1 MADDKPKSPKEIEN
15 ANTALTKQLGILDGV
30 IAKNIA
36 NKEALDGILDA
47 QEKTNEKLRQQNEI
61 YRNLREF
68 SLLEEDDKKAMI
80 AAEQESINLRA
91 KNLEIT
97 QEQQRFEESLLKLK
111 EQLVDAASD
120 EAKAIEALIEKE
132 LALYQAREKTKKA
145 LDESRAKLKGFAST
159 YGNLLGLGK
168 GVSETFVGG
177 LGAMGLEMG
186 KFIVLT
192 KQAEGSITEAF
203 GEGASNALDMG
214 LGFLIARSEEIMMA
228 QDSMM
233 ASFRRSTGASE
244 EFSDSV
250 YASSESL
257 RGMGLDMTSAS
268 EAGAAL
274 YENVT
279 AFKDATG
286 TTREEMGT
294 FVGVLN
300 ELGVDAYA
308 AAEGLQLL
316 QQGLGMSWEQ
326 AKEAEL
332 AIIGTAKSLDMNL
345 NQAMQDFN
353 QHAGELIAHGGQMET
368 VFKGLMKQARKTG
381 LEMGVLMGIAGEY
394 DTFEGAATAV
404 GRLNGILGG
413 AYLNS
418 IEMLYATED
427 ERLDLLRD
435 SLAMSGRQF
444 SDLSRYEQKAMA
456 AAAGF
461 QSVGEAAAFFNAS
474 VDDPAAQ
481 EAAATQKELADQAR
495 LMKPIFERLQL
506 ALNKLAISFKPLIS
520 FISSMIEGVANM
532 GTKTKWF
539 VGILGTLIIGFGAWF
554 KIMKMGLVLKTFAQS
569 LGLAGNALNVFRA
582 ASLAAR
588 AAVGAAGLLGVILLL
603 YTLIQMG
610 NSPSLIEVFYMLAA
624 ATAAY
629 ALVNNSSVV
638 PSVIAAT
645 TGLWA
650 MATAA
655 WAAIAPFLPIVAIIG
670 LLGLA
675 IFGLVKYWDAVMDVF
690 QAGFNFLKSIVESIW
705 DLMKGWLNLVFVKP
719 INLIISGVNM
729 LPFVDIDKIP
739 ELAKGTRNFTGGAAI
754 VGEEGP
760 ELAFLA
766 KGTNVV
772 PHDETVNAAKTA
784 LGVDE
789 STSKGGSS
797 GPSVADMKAAFTAAL
812 AENEQAKDK
821 KAPKKRPPTSQPI
834 IVKLDKREVG
844 KVVMQI
850 IEDKHGIRF
859 LMGT

>member
-1 MADDKPKSPKEIEN
+1 MADEGPKSPKEI
-15 ANTALTKQLGILDGV
+15 
-30 IAKNIA
+30 
-36 NKEALDGILDA
+36 KEATSALEQQKRLVDEVLASTLEHKQALEGQLDTE
-47 QEKTNEKLRQQNEI
+47 EKIALQAKQRYEI
-61 YRNLREF
+61 YKNLKEF
-68 SLLEEDDKKAMI
+68 STLLQDDQKAMI
-80 AAEQESINLRA
+80 LAEEAYIQKRKDNF
-91 KNLEIT
+91 EIT
-97 QEQQRFEESLLKLK
+97 AQQLEFENKILEMKKALA
-111 EQLVDAASD
+111 EAADD
-120 EAKAIEALIEKE
+120 EKGKIKALIDAE
-132 LALYQAREKTKKA
+132 LELYQLRQKNKKA

-159 YGNLLGLGK
+159 YGSLLGIGK
-168 GVSETFVGG
+168 GVSETFIGG

-192 KQAEGSITEAF
+192 KGAGESITDAF
-203 GEGASNALDMG
+203 GEGAASALDMG
-214 LGFLIARSEEIMMA
+214 LGFLVARSEEVMMA

-233 ASFRRSTGASE
+233 ASFRKSTGASK

-250 YASSESL
+250 YATSENL
-257 RGMGLDMTSAS
+257 RGMGLDMGAANEAS
-268 EAGAAL
+268 QAL

-308 AAEGLQLL
+308 ASEGLQLL

-326 AKEAEL
+326 AKETEL

-345 NQAMQDFN
+345 NQAMQDFST
-353 QHAGELIAHGGQMET
+353 HASELIAHGDQMES

-427 ERLDLLRD
+427 ERLGLLRE

-461 QSVGEAAAFFNAS
+461 NSVGEAAAFFNAS

-481 EAAATQKELADQAR
+481 EAAARQEELAKQAR
-495 LMKPIFERLQL
+495 EMKPIFERLQL
-506 ALNKLAISFKPLIS
+506 ALNKLAISFKPVIEG
-520 FISSMIEGVANM
+520 ISSMIEGISEMAPWA
-532 GTKTKWF
+532 KWT
-539 VGILGTLIIGFGAWF
+539 VGILGTLIIGFGTWF
-554 KIMKMGLVLKTFAQS
+554 KIMKMGIVLAEFATSLKLAGTALKVFTFAS
-569 LGLAGNALNVFRA
+569 N
-582 ASLAAR
+582 AAR
-588 AAVGAAGLLGVILLL
+588 FAVGAAGLLGAIMLL
-603 YTLIQMG
+603 YTLIQIG
-610 NSPSLIEVFYMLAA
+610 QSPSLIEVFYMLAA

-655 WAAIAPFLPIVAIIG
+655 WAAITPFLPMIAMVG

-690 QAGFNFLKSIVESIW
+690 QAGFDLLKSIVETIW
-705 DLMKGWLNLVFVKP
+705 DFMKGFLNFVFIKP

-729 LPFVDIDKIP
+729 LPFVDIPHIP
-739 ELAKGTRNFTGGAAI
+739 ELAKGVTNFTGGAAI

-760 ELAFLA
+760 ELAYLA

-772 PHDETVNAAKTA
+772 PHDKTVGAAKEA
-784 LGVDE
+784 LGV
-789 STSKGGSS
+789 STKNQAGSS
-797 GPSVADMKAAFTAAL
+797 GPSVADLKAAFKSAL
-812 AENEQAKDK
+812 MEYEQAREK
-821 KAPKKRPPTSQPI
+821 KATKTKVVADQPI
-834 IVKLDKREVG
+834 VVKIDKRELG
-844 KVVMQI
+844 KTMMQI
-850 IEDKHGIRF
+850 IEDQHGVRF
-859 LMGT
+859 KPGT